1 MQFSVTDKWNSTTI
15 YIGEPYSVMYAIV
28 SLIKFKTGKDVQFK
42 RGIDTFTI
50 YYNNELYSTY
60 TIDVINNEVD
70 KFVKDINVLAEGVI
84 VIKNVE

>member
-1 MQFSVTDKWNSTTI
+1 MQFSVKDKWNTTTMH
-15 YIGEPYSVMYAIV
+15 IGEPSSVMYAIV
-28 SLIKFKTGKDVQFK
+28 RLVKFKTGKDVQFK
-42 RGIDTFTI
+42 REIDTFTI

>member
-15 YIGEPYSVMYAIV
+15 HIGEPYSVMYAIV

>member
-1 MQFSVTDKWNSTTI
+1 MQFSVKDKWNTTTMH
-15 YIGEPYSVMYAIV
+15 IGEPSSVMYAIV
-28 SLIKFKTGKDVQFK
+28 MLVKFKTGKDVQFK

-60 TIDVINNEVD
+60 TIDVINNEID

-84 VIKNVE
+84 VIKKVE

>member
-15 YIGEPYSVMYAIV
+15 HIGEPYSVMYAIV

-42 RGIDTFTI
+42 RGIDTVTI

>member
-1 MQFSVTDKWNSTTI
+1 MQFSVKDKWNTTTMH
-15 YIGEPYSVMYAIV
+15 IGEPSSVMYAIV
-28 SLIKFKTGKDVQFK
+28 MLVKFKTGKDVQFK

-50 YYNNELYSTY
+50 YYNNELYATY

-84 VIKNVE
+84 VIKKVE